1 MGPHMGPHMGPRTGP
16 RMGPRLAVFTKN
28 LINPAYAAARLGAER
43 VARRFAGAVEHYV
56 PDIPDDVPQQI
67 ALIDRAIL
75 SRPDAAVLTPVHQT
89 RVNDAILRLNAARI
103 PMFTFVT
110 PVTAGEPITF
120 VGSDDTSI
128 GKAIARR
135 LFESLGGKGR
145 IVILEGSPAS
155 ETSRHRLTGFKA
167 TLAEFPSIELA
178 GSLAGDYQRGVA
190 RAAFQKFISASPIPE
205 GVLCAN
211 DVMAL
216 GTIDALTAQG
226 QAAPPPTIVG
236 VNAIPEAIDAIIA
249 GRMLATADFN
259 AMAMCAVA
267 TEAAFRHLR
276 GETVPAQISLPA
288 LIVDRTN
295 ASQWALPYDAR
306 ELPVWGRVA

>member
-1 MGPHMGPHMGPRTGP
+1 
-16 RMGPRLAVFTKN
+16 MGPRLAVFTKN
-28 LINPAYAAARLGAER
+28 LTNPAYAAARLGAER
-43 VARRFAGAVEHYV
+43 VAHRFGGAVEHYV
-56 PDIPDDVPQQI
+56 PDIPDDVAQQI

-75 SRPDAAVLTPVHQT
+75 SRPDAAVLTPVHET
-89 RVNDAILRLNAARI
+89 EVNDALLRLHAARI
-103 PMFTFVT
+103 PVFTFVT
-110 PVTAGEPITF
+110 PVTAGEPMTS
-120 VGSDDTSI
+120 VGSDDVAL

-145 IVILEGSPAS
+145 IVILEGTPAS
-155 ETSRHRLTGFKA
+155 ATSRHRSTGFKA
-167 TLAEFPSIELA
+167 VLAEFPSIELA

-190 RAAFQKFISASPIPE
+190 RAAFQDFISAAHMPD

-216 GTIDALTAQG
+216 GVIDELTASG
-226 QAAPPPTIVG
+226 RAAPPPLIVG
-236 VNAIPEAIDAIIA
+236 VNAIPEAIDAIVA

-276 GETVPAQISLPA
+276 GETVPAQVSLPA
-288 LIVDRTN
+288 SIVDRTN
-295 ASQWALPYDAR
+295 ASQWALPYEER
-306 ELPVWGRVA
+306 ELPVWERVT

>member
-1 MGPHMGPHMGPRTGP
+1 
-16 RMGPRLAVFTKN
+16 MGPRLAVFTKN

-43 VARRFAGAVEHYV
+43 VAYRFGGTVEHYV
-56 PDIPDDVPQQI
+56 PDLPDDVGQQI
-67 ALIDRAIL
+67 ALIDRAIS
-75 SRPDAAVLTPVHQT
+75 SRFDAAVLTPVHQT
-89 RVNDAILRLNAARI
+89 LVNDAILRLNAAQI

-110 PVTAGEPITF
+110 PVTAGEPMTF
-120 VGSDDTSI
+120 VGSDDESL

-155 ETSRHRLTGFKA
+155 ATSRHRFAGFKA
-167 TLAEFPSIELA
+167 VLADFPSIELA

-190 RAAFQKFISASPIPE
+190 RAAFQKFLSAQPRPD

-216 GTIDALTAQG
+216 GVIDELTG
-226 QAAPPPTIVG
+226 SGHAAPPPLIVG
-236 VNAIPEAIDAIIA
+236 VNAIPEAIDAIVA

-276 GETVPAQISLPA
+276 GEQVPAQVSLPA
-288 LIVDRTN
+288 SVVDRTN
-295 ASQWALPYDAR
+295 AGQWALPYEQR
-306 ELPVWGRVA
+306 ELPVWERLA